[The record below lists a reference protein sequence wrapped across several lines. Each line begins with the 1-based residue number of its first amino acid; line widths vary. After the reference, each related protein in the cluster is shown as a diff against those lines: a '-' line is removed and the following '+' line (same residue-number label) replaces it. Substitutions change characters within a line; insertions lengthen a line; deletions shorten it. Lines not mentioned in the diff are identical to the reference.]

1 MKNIFLILS
10 VIICIASPTV
20 GISSILKGKFKPQR
34 MTRFL
39 LFLVSFLFIGT
50 LLAQGDRN
58 SIYPIFVIFLGNL
71 VIFIL
76 SIKYGVGGTTKLD
89 MWVLS
94 LAILSLIV
102 WQATQNPVLGLT
114 MSIMTNFVAFLP
126 TIVKSWRSPETEEWR
141 VYVFYV
147 LSNIFVILSLS
158 SFSYGKLVS
167 PIYVICM
174 NSTLASIVILRKK
187 YLNKI
192 N

>member
-1 MKNIFLILS
+1 M
-10 VIICIASPTV
+10 V

-89 MWVLS
+89 MLVLS

-102 WQATQNPVLGLT
+102 
-114 MSIMTNFVAFLP
+114 
-126 TIVKSWRSPETEEWR
+126 
-141 VYVFYV
+141 
-147 LSNIFVILSLS
+147 
-158 SFSYGKLVS
+158 
-167 PIYVICM
+167 
-174 NSTLASIVILRKK
+174 
-187 YLNKI
+187 
-192 N
+192 